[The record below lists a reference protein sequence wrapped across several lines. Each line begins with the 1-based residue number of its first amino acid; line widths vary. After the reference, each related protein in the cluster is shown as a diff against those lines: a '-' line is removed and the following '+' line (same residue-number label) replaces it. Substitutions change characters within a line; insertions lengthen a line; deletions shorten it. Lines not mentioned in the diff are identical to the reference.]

1 METMILGALAAM
13 TMAVAIPASV
23 QQADAQPVVR
33 EKVVVKQGM
42 GRHHHRMERR
52 CFTERTRIHRP
63 GGRTIIKTRRVC
75 R

>member
-1 METMILGALAAM
+1 MKTIILGALAAA
-13 TMAVAIPASV
+13 TMAIAIPASV

-33 EKVVVKQGM
+33 ERVVVKHGVRPHQ
-42 GRHHHRMERR
+42 R
-52 CFTERTRIHRP
+52 CFTERTRVHRP

>member
-1 METMILGALAAM
+1 MKSMIVGALAAA
-13 TMAVAIPASV
+13 TMAIIIPASV
-23 QQADAQPVVR
+23 QQADAQTVVR

-42 GRHHHRMERR
+42 RPHHRMDRR
-52 CFTERTRIHRP
+52 CFTERTRVHRP